1 MAVGKHLSLR
11 EAIREGLLK
20 RFAKEH
26 KTTGDRQRF
35 DETLS
40 AMLKRPSA
48 DDPASGPKKGRE
60 D

>member
-1 MAVGKHLSLR
+1 MAIGKYLSLR

-26 KTTGDRQRF
+26 KTTGDKGQF
-35 DETLS
+35 ESTLA
-40 AMLKRPSA
+40 AMTRKPLT
-48 DDPASGPKKGRE
+48 DGQASGRKSGDE